1 MNLMLPSDMQRANEY
16 RFAKAHIDGYIR
28 KYLAGEQDIQEA
40 IEQGIELLN
49 EWVNTEFSYESKNVR
64 MAQIRQMD
72 MRSLITEVFVASAYA
87 QRPELYIS
95 FTSKLAGVL
104 KFSDKAD
111 SIKTIAEIVAVLS
124 DTGVYNITKAH
135 KYASLMVESN
145 IMLTLELQNYVEGCA
160 YLPPM
165 LVPPETLVC
174 NRQAMNLT
182 TGPESVI
189 LGAHNHHEDDVCLD
203 VINQANEV
211 ALCLNIE
218 FLCTVEESTHKPF
231 ENQDQQ
237 SEWEKMR
244 NQSHEMYKLMAS
256 QGNKFYLKNK
266 WDKRGRK
273 YVCGY
278 HISSQGSPYKKA
290 MLELHYKEAV
300 EGVPDHL
307 RIKT

>member
-1 MNLMLPSDMQRANEY
+1 MRLMLASDMQRANEH

-28 KYLAGEQDIQEA
+28 RYLAGEADVQAA
-40 IEQGIELLN
+40 IEQGIVLLE
-49 EWVNTEFSYESKNVR
+49 EWRNTEFSYDSKNVR
-64 MAQIRQMD
+64 MAQIRD
-72 MRSLITEVFVASAYA
+72 LDLRSLITEVFVASAYA
-87 QRPELYIS
+87 QRPELFIS
-95 FTSKLAGVL
+95 FTSKLAGTL

-111 SIKTIAEIVAVLS
+111 SIKTIAEMVAVLS
-124 DTGVYNITKAH
+124 DTGVFLITKAH

-145 IMLTLELQNYVEGCA
+145 IVLTLELQRFVEGCA

-165 LVPPETLVC
+165 LVPPEPLTS

-189 LGAHNHHEDDVCLD
+189 LGSHNHHEHDVCLD

-211 ALCLNIE
+211 ALCLNLE

-237 SEWEKMR
+237 AEWERMR
-244 NQSHEMYKLMAS
+244 DQSHEMYKLMAS

-278 HISSQGSPYKKA
+278 HITTMGSPYKKA
-290 MLELHYKEAV
+290 SIDLHHKEAV
-300 EGVPDHL
+300 TGVPEHL
-307 RIKT
+307 RIKP

>member
-1 MNLMLPSDMQRANEY
+1 MKLMLARDMQMANEH

-28 KYLAGEQDIQEA
+28 KYLAGEQDVQEA
-40 IEQGIELLN
+40 IDAGVEMLT
-49 EWVNTEFSYESKNVR
+49 EWCNTEFSYESKNVR
-64 MAQIRQMD
+64 MDQIRNMD
-72 MRSLITEVFVASAYA
+72 MRSLVTEVFVASCYA
-87 QRPELYIS
+87 QRPELFIS

-104 KFSDKAD
+104 KFSDRAD
-111 SIKTIAEIVAVLS
+111 SIQTIAEIVAVLS
-124 DTGVYNITKAH
+124 DTGAYIISKEH

-145 IMLTLELQNYVEGCA
+145 IVLTLQLQNFVDGCM

-165 LVPPETLVC
+165 LVPPEPLVS

-189 LGAHNHHEDDVCLD
+189 LGANNHHENDVCLD
-203 VINQANEV
+203 VINQSNEV
-211 ALCLNIE
+211 ALSLNLE
-218 FLCTVEESTHKPF
+218 FLCKVEETTHKPF

-237 SEWEKMR
+237 SDWELMR
-244 NQSHEMYKLMAS
+244 DQSHEIYKLMAA

-278 HISSQGSPYKKA
+278 HISTQSSPYKKA
-290 MLELHYKEAV
+290 AVELHHKEAV
-300 EGVPDHL
+300 SGVPEHL
-307 RIKT
+307 RIKP

>member
-1 MNLMLPSDMQRANEY
+1 MNLMLPRDMQMANEH

-28 KYLAGEQDIQEA
+28 KYLAGEADVQAA
-40 IEQGIELLN
+40 IDQGVELLT
-49 EWVNTEFSYESKNVR
+49 EWCHTEFSYESKNVR
-64 MAQIRQMD
+64 MQQIQNMD
-72 MRSLITEVFVASAYA
+72 MRSLVTEVFVASCYA
-87 QRPELYIS
+87 QRPELFIS

-104 KFSDKAD
+104 KFSDRAD
-111 SIKTIAEIVAVLS
+111 SIQTIAEIVAVLS
-124 DTGVYNITKAH
+124 DTGAYIITKEH

-145 IMLTLELQNYVEGCA
+145 IVLTLQLQAFVDGCM

-165 LVPPETLVC
+165 LVPPEPLTA

-189 LGAHNHHEDDVCLD
+189 LGANNHHEGDVCLD

-211 ALCLNIE
+211 ALSLDLE
-218 FLCTVEESTHKPF
+218 FLCKVEESTHKPF

-237 SEWEKMR
+237 SDWELMR

-273 YVCGY
+273 YVSGY
-278 HISSQGSPYKKA
+278 HITTQGSPYKKA
-290 MLELHYKEAV
+290 MVELHHKEAV
-300 EGVPDHL
+300 TGVPEHL
-307 RIKT
+307 RIKS